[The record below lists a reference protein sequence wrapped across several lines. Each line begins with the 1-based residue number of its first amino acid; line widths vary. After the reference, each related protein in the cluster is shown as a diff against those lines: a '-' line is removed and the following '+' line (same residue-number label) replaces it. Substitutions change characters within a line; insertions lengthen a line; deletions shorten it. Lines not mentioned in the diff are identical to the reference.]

1 MVRLTGILINT
12 IVGLV
17 VLILANIVGLGVEI
31 SIATLLICTIFGV
44 PGALVVI
51 LLAFLDV
58 AFVAAALPV

>member
-31 SIATLLICTIFGV
+31 SIATLLICAIFGV